1 LQGARAEHGHVV
13 REEADAP
20 SERRPEEPRVPGRG
34 EEVDEREE
42 GDDAQVAS
50 QVGVEAG
57 LGGGAAAGP
66 AERLLLGRERLL
78 VLAAA
83 RPAPGLAGE
92 AARLVLGVP
101 REVAGTPLGLP
112 LEPLGPLAVPV
123 VVPGRAASRGREA
136 GAGWCAARR
145 ARPRTV
151 PRGRRDARR

>member
-1 LQGARAEHGHVV
+1 M
-13 REEADAP
+13 
-20 SERRPEEPRVPGRG
+20 
-34 EEVDEREE
+34 
-42 GDDAQVAS
+42 
-50 QVGVEAG
+50 GVEAG

-101 REVAGTPLGLP
+101 REVAGAPLGLA

-123 VVPGRAASRGREA
+123 VVPAHAAPLLVLEGAPEA
-136 GAGWCAARR
+136 TVEGAEGEAEHDLTLPA
-145 ARPRTV
+145 
-151 PRGRRDARR
+151 G